1 VLRIIGIERFPNGGG
16 SFFCFFIFLFSNIF
30 VFVESLMADAG
41 EQRDRASQR
50 EEKRNDIIPTAIGA
64 KVACDLCLWTLEVVV
79 TLRFA
84 PPVVV
89 VAADSSTS
97 KKGKR

>member
-1 VLRIIGIERFPNGGG
+1 
-16 SFFCFFIFLFSNIF
+16 
-30 VFVESLMADAG
+30 MADAG
-41 EQRDRASQR
+41 EQRDRASQI
-50 EEKRNDIIPTAIGA
+50 EEKRNDIIPAIGA

-89 VAADSSTS
+89 AADSSTS